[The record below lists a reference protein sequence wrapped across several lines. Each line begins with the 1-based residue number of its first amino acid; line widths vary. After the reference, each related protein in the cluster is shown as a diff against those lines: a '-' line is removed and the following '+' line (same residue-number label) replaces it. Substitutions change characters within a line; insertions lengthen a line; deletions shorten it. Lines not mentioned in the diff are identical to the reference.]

1 MVQPGIPIV
10 QPSPQRW
17 SLTPGYLRTDKPCSV
32 PPRSGRGGGEER
44 EEGREDVREEEER
57 KGGRREERRERKGG
71 RREERREMRGGRK
84 RGSFRL
90 SHLLVQHVTINRTC
104 LPKALSAPMEQ

>member
-1 MVQPGIPIV
+1 M
-10 QPSPQRW
+10 
-17 SLTPGYLRTDKPCSV
+17 
-32 PPRSGRGGGEER
+32 PPRSGRGGEER
-44 EEGREDVREEEER
+44 EEVREDVREEEER
-57 KGGRREERRERKGG
+57 KGGRREERRER
-71 RREERREMRGGRK
+71 RGGRK